1 VRKWLI
7 LIHRYL
13 GIALS
18 LVFLMWFMSGIAM
31 IYARDMPRLTPEAR
45 LERRPAV
52 DVSRIRVTPAEAASR
67 VDLDQS
73 SGRVALLTVL
83 DRPAYRFSGR
93 RPVTI
98 FADTGD
104 RMRELHERDILRV
117 ASRFLNLPETS
128 LRHAGI
134 LASAD
139 QWTIALRGQLPLH
152 KVTVDDPARTELY
165 VSPRSGEVAVLT
177 TRASRA
183 LAWIAAI
190 PHWLYFA
197 PLRLNDAVWRQVV
210 LWLSGLAVV
219 SALIGLVLGVI
230 QFRWSRSFRFSRLT
244 SSIPYAGWMRWH
256 YLTGI
261 VFGVFTVTWAFS
273 GMLSMEPWFWASRG
287 GSGEGIYGALA
298 GGPVDL
304 AAYPGFDAAEWH
316 RELPGRTIK
325 EIDFA
330 WIQGNPYYVV
340 LGSTRKPELVSA
352 DPLRLQREPFPVE
365 SLMARVREGNPDVPI
380 VSSEV
385 LSSYDSY
392 YYSQDRSAPLP
403 VLRVQFGDP
412 DATWFYIDPAMSQA
426 VASFTR
432 RQRLQRWI
440 YHGFHSLDFGFW
452 YASRPFW
459 DIGIITLSLGGTM
472 LSVIGVVIGY
482 KRIRKHL

>member
-1 VRKWLI
+1 MRKWLI

-18 LVFLMWFMSGIAM
+18 LVFVMWFVSGIAM

-45 LERRPAV
+45 LERRAAL
-52 DVSRIRVTPAEAASR
+52 DLSRVRLTPADAASR

-73 SGRVALLTVL
+73 SGRVALLTVM

-104 RMRELHERDILRV
+104 RMRELREPEILKV

-128 LRHAGI
+128 LRHAGVH
-134 LASAD
+134 ASAD
-139 QWTIALRGQLPLH
+139 QWTIGQRGQLPLH
-152 KVTVDDPARTELY
+152 KVTVDDGARTVLY
-165 VSPRSGEVAVLT
+165 ISPRSGEVAVLT

-183 LAWIAAI
+183 LAWVAAI

-197 PLRLNDAVWRQVV
+197 PLRLNDVVWRQVV
-210 LWLSGLAVV
+210 LWLSGLAVI
-219 SALIGLVLGVI
+219 SAFIGLVLGVI
-230 QFRWSRSFRFSRLT
+230 QFRPSTPFSIWRIG
-244 SSIPYAGWMRWH
+244 SYIPYAGWMRWH

-261 VFGVFTVTWAFS
+261 VFGVFSVTWAFS

-287 GSGEGIYGALA
+287 GTGDGIYGALA
-298 GGPVDL
+298 GGPLDL
-304 AAYPGFDAAEWH
+304 EGYPEFDATEWH
-316 RELPGRTIK
+316 RVLPARTIK
-325 EIDFA
+325 EVNFA
-330 WIQGNPYYVV
+330 WIQGEPHYVV

-352 DPLRLQREPFPVE
+352 NPLQLQREPFSIE
-365 SLMARVREGNPDVPI
+365 SLMDRVREGNPDVPI
-380 VSSEV
+380 VTSEI
-385 LSSYDSY
+385 LPKYDSY
-392 YYSQDRSAPLP
+392 YYAQDGSAPLP
-403 VLRVQFGDP
+403 VLRVKFGDP

-452 YASRPFW
+452 YASRPLW

-472 LSVIGVVIGY
+472 LSVIGVVIGFRRL
-482 KRIRKHL
+482 KKNW